1 MTPDDLIPTLRAALP
16 EARIV
21 TNEGDVFFMHPG
33 DPNLPAA
40 TIVTRDND
48 WDNAS
53 DLNRPGVLR
62 LNIGVDRDAFGDL
75 FGDSPNGAT
84 RRMPA
89 STSPGSTPSSRTR
102 CMRANTGS
110 ASSTRPP
117 KRCSGCAR
125 SSSLLSASPPIVWRG
140 VTPAEGLPRPSPGR
154 ILPV

>member
-53 DLNRPGVLR
+53 DLNRPGVLG

-75 FGDSPNGAT
+75 FGDLPKWRDPKDAGIDFT
-84 RRMPA
+84 RLDTVVPHPMY
-89 STSPGSTPSSRTR
+89 
-102 CMRANTGS
+102 
-110 ASSTRPP
+110 
-117 KRCSGCAR
+117 AR
-125 SSSLLSASPPIVWRG
+125 QHWLSV
-140 VTPAEGLPRPSPGR
+140 LNPSPETLQRLRPQLELAFR
-154 ILPV
+154 IAADRVARRNAG